1 MLTHEMGVVRA
12 FHGFLFGMSLWA
24 YRRELA
30 RLPYADGI
38 LLGLVGLFIV
48 GAIVGADQKIMF
60 ALTYGIAATALAA
73 DQAGHPNALSRWIA
87 PLGVLTYGIYMPPPI
102 LRSLGYPLMMASG
115 FESNLAI
122 TICWLFVFPAAYL
135 SYFWFERTDKSRVW
149 KEGCS

>member
-12 FHGFLFGMSLWA
+12 FPGFLFGMSLWA

-60 ALTYGIAATALAA
+60 ALTYGMAATALAA
-73 DQAGHPNALSRWIA
+73 DQAGSSEERRAGTACVSTCSSRWS
-87 PLGVLTYGIYMPPPI
+87 PHH
-102 LRSLGYPLMMASG
+102 
-115 FESNLAI
+115 
-122 TICWLFVFPAAYL
+122 
-135 SYFWFERTDKSRVW
+135 
-149 KEGCS
+149 

>member
-73 DQAGHPNALSRWIA
+73 DQARSEERRVGKECVSTCSSRGA
-87 PLGVLTYGIYMPPPI
+87 PYH
-102 LRSLGYPLMMASG
+102 
-115 FESNLAI
+115 
-122 TICWLFVFPAAYL
+122 
-135 SYFWFERTDKSRVW
+135 
-149 KEGCS
+149 

>member
-12 FHGFLFGMSLWA
+12 FPGFLFGMSLWA

-48 GAIVGADQKIMF
+48 GAIVGADKKIMF

-73 DQAGHPNALSRWIA
+73 DQAGHPNALSR
-87 PLGVLTYGIYMPPPI
+87 
-102 LRSLGYPLMMASG
+102 RSEEHTSELPSIIRISYDG
-115 FESNLAI
+115 FCVEKKN
-122 TICWLFVFPAAYL
+122 T
-135 SYFWFERTDKSRVW
+135 
-149 KEGCS
+149 